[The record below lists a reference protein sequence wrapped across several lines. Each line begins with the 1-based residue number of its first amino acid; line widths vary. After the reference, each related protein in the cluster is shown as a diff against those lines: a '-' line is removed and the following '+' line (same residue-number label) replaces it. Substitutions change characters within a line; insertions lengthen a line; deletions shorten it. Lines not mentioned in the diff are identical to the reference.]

1 MPART
6 RRKKLDDKWKE
17 KIKAGVI
24 LDRLMK
30 HVNGELK
37 METTQINAAKILL
50 NKVYPDLKAHEIDGT
65 IEHRIKSIEVVRKE

>member
-1 MPART
+1 MAART
-6 RRKKLDDKWKE
+6 NRTKLDDKWKE

-30 HVNGELK
+30 HVDGALD
-37 METTQINAAKILL
+37 MSTTQINAAKILL
-50 NKVYPDLKAHEIDGT
+50 NKVYPDLKAHEIDGA